1 MPFSPASDVSRRAK
15 SYLAY
20 CYRSGVIGPYR
31 RLHTVWILSRADGEL
46 VLDDHEVVSYM
57 NCAIEADPELAQ
69 SLEGR
74 TKRYGASLEA
84 IIDN

>member
-1 MPFSPASDVSRRAK
+1 
-15 SYLAY
+15 
-20 CYRSGVIGPYR
+20 
-31 RLHTVWILSRADGEL
+31 
-46 VLDDHEVVSYM
+46 M